1 MVEIENVN
9 VGFVIDAFDSGQAF
23 QHFPDLRPQPRIG
36 HIDMSDLMIGNGKRF
51 RDGRVQQFATV
62 LLPHRHKSGVA
73 KRAIDVDRTVDF
85 GNAVF
90 RQHDN
95 GSSAGARRIGK
106 IAGDRIDF
114 GQRFSDR
121 GMSFIR
127 TEALQVI
134 IQMRQISQ
142 CESRIIFG
150 HH

>member
-1 MVEIENVN
+1 
-9 VGFVIDAFDSGQAF
+9 
-23 QHFPDLRPQPRIG
+23 
-36 HIDMSDLMIGNGKRF
+36 MSDLMIGNGKRF

-121 GMSFIR
+121 GMGFIR
-127 TEALQVI
+127 TEALQII
-134 IQMRQISQ
+134 IQMGQIGQ
-142 CESRIIFG
+142 CEGRIILG
-150 HH
+150 HDKLSRVRNPPRRCDRRCRPPELKQWKGPKALGQAIP